1 VDAQVTEVGGAAEEA
16 VKLFAAIEDWARRKA
31 GHVLDEEHLATGSAE
46 CQFCPV
52 CQGIGVLRHV
62 RPEAVE
68 HLLDAAASFVAA
80 LKTAVTAPPSADT
93 AARHG
98 PPVQHIDI
106 SGSE

>member
-1 VDAQVTEVGGAAEEA
+1 MSNVGSAAEEA
-16 VKLFAAIEDWARRKA
+16 AKLFAAMEDWARQKA
-31 GHVLDEEHLATGSAE
+31 GHLLDEEHVATGAPE

-68 HLLDAAASFVAA
+68 HFLDAAASFVAA
-80 LKTAVTAPPSADT
+80 LKTAVATPEASPRTA
-93 AARHG
+93 

-106 SGSE
+106 GEA

>member
-1 VDAQVTEVGGAAEEA
+1 VDAHVSEVGSAAEEA
-16 VKLFAAIEDWARRKA
+16 VKLFAAMEDWARRKA
-31 GHVLDEEHLATGSAE
+31 GHVLDDEHLATGSPE

-80 LKTAVTAPPSADT
+80 LKTAVTVPPSAGT
-93 AARHG
+93 GARHA

-106 SGSE
+106 SGAE

>member
-1 VDAQVTEVGGAAEEA
+1 MSDVGSAADEA
-16 VKLFAAIEDWARRKA
+16 ARLFSAMEDWARTRA
-31 GHVLDEEHLATGSAE
+31 GHLFDEEHLATGSPE

-80 LKTAVTAPPSADT
+80 LRVAVSTPPGDG
-93 AARHG
+93 ARRTSS
-98 PPVQHIDI
+98 VQRIDI
-106 SGSE
+106 GEG